1 MAKIHINLLANQ
13 RFFPLNSCEHF
24 ILMPIKYNF
33 LDLSLAIIFQVKIG
47 QPLKTQ
53 KKAPDYFL

>member
-1 MAKIHINLLANQ
+1 
-13 RFFPLNSCEHF
+13 
-24 ILMPIKYNF
+24 MPIKYNF

-53 KKAPDYFL
+53 KKPLITFCNQGLLLSAIEL